1 MDTEKY
7 YRLYKKIAVTF
18 FGKIVDKHIKHF
30 ESIKSKLLGANM
42 QILLKTWICLI
53 LLTTVL
59 LFFLSAITII
69 ILFFIFAFD
78 FTLFVMMLIFIP
90 IATAALTF
98 FIFYF
103 YPIQRAQR
111 IKNSIETNLPFA
123 LAHINAIAS
132 SGIPPEYMFELLT
145 EFEEYGEISQQ
156 AKLIVRNIRTFG
168 MSSVNAINNVAE
180 RTPSLEFKQVLTG
193 ISTTIE
199 KGGNLV
205 NYINEMSNKALFN
218 YRIKREKYLKTLST
232 YADIYTALL
241 VAAPLMMLSILG
253 IMSIIGGTVLGLS
266 INELIVLITW
276 VVLPA
281 LNISFLAF
289 VHVTYPGV

>member
-1 MDTEKY
+1 MKMEGFY
-7 YRLYKKIAVTF
+7 HLYKKIAVGF
-18 FGKIVDKHIKHF
+18 FGGIVDKYIEYFKGL
-30 ESIKSKLLGANM
+30 KPKLLGANI
-42 QILLKTWICLI
+42 QILLKTWACII
-53 LLTTVL
+53 LLTIVVSFLFSALIIMVL
-59 LFFLSAITII
+59 FWV
-69 ILFFIFAFD
+69 FAFE
-78 FTLFVMMLIFIP
+78 FGLFIMLLASVPVM
-90 IATAALTF
+90 IAVFVF
-98 FIFYF
+98 FIFYI
-103 YPIQRAQR
+103 YPVQRAER

-145 EFEEYGEISQQ
+145 EFKEYGEISKQ

-168 MSSVNAINNVAE
+168 MSSVSAINNVAE
-180 RTPSLEFKQVLTG
+180 RTPSLAFKQVLTG

-205 NYINEMSNKALFN
+205 SYINDMSEKSLFD

-253 IMSIIGGTVLGLS
+253 IMSIIGGTVLGLG
-266 INELIVLITW
+266 INELIIMITW
-276 VVLPA
+276 VILPA

>member
-1 MDTEKY
+1 MERY
-7 YRLYKKIAVTF
+7 YHLYKKVAVGF
-18 FGKIVDKHIKHF
+18 FGGIVDKYIEYF
-30 ESIKSKLLGANM
+30 KSLKPKLLGANM
-42 QILLKTWICLI
+42 QILLKTWVCVI
-53 LLTTVL
+53 LLTTTL
-59 LFFLSAITII
+59 SFFLSIFIIT
-69 ILFFIFAFD
+69 ILFFILAFD
-78 FTLFVMMLIFIP
+78 FILFIILLISVPVTVAVIV
-90 IATAALTF
+90 F
-98 FIFYF
+98 FIFYI
-103 YPIQRAQR
+103 YPVQRAER

-145 EFEEYGEISQQ
+145 EFKEYGEISQQ

-168 MSSVNAINNVAE
+168 MSSVSAINNVAE
-180 RTPSLEFKQVLTG
+180 RTPSLAFKQVLTG
-193 ISTTIE
+193 ISSTIE

-205 NYINEMSNKALFN
+205 GYINEMSKEALFN

-253 IMSIIGGTVLGLS
+253 IMSIIGGTVLGLG

-276 VVLPA
+276 VILPA
-281 LNISFLAF
+281 LNVSFLAF